1 MGEIKKVD
9 INTANVNIETL
20 NISVVDSKGVIELLK
35 NELDKVKVENSN
47 LCEEMK
53 NLNRKLDKSERENM
67 ALKQTFEAFQ
77 RQNGN
82 LKLLDGERTH
92 TAMAYDMRKAAKV
105 LSDNVE
111 GIVIGRNIL
120 LKCLRE
126 LEYLDDDNIPF
137 QKFEDDKL
145 FKVIATRSGSFYNL
159 KTLITQKGIQ
169 KVAPGV
175 FNLLRNERQA

>member
-1 MGEIKKVD
+1 MEQIKNVN
-9 INTANVNIETL
+9 INTANVNVETL
-20 NISVVDSKGVIELLK
+20 NISVVDSGKVIELLK
-35 NELDKVKVENSN
+35 NELDRVNVENSN
-47 LCEEMK
+47 LREKMEFTK
-53 NLNRKLDKSERENM
+53 DKLEKVEIENIV
-67 ALKQTFEAFQ
+67 LKQTFETLQ

-82 LKLLDGERTH
+82 LKLFNGERTH

-111 GIVIGRNIL
+111 GIVVGRNTL
-120 LKCLRE
+120 LKCLRV
-126 LEYLDDDNIPF
+126 LKYLDDDNIPF

-169 KVAPGV
+169 KVASEV
-175 FNLLRNERQA
+175 FNLLRNEQQA